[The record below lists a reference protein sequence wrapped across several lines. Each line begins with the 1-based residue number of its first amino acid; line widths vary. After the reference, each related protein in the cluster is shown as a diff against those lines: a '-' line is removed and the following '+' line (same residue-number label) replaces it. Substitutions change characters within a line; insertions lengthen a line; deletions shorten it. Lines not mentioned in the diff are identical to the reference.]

1 MATSKGIDELYEEF
15 QRRKRSAWSAGLAEY
30 GREAHEPFLGDAADE
45 AAAEVVDFSNYVD
58 QLALEGRIS
67 EEERVEIEADT
78 LAKYLWLDSI
88 RARSSA

>member
-15 QRRKRSAWSAGLAEY
+15 WQRKRSAWSAGLLEY
-30 GREAHEPFLGDAADE
+30 GREPHEPFRGDAADE

-67 EEERVEIEADT
+67 EEERAEIEADT
-78 LAKYLWLDSI
+78 LAKYLWLDSV
-88 RARSSA
+88 RDRSSA